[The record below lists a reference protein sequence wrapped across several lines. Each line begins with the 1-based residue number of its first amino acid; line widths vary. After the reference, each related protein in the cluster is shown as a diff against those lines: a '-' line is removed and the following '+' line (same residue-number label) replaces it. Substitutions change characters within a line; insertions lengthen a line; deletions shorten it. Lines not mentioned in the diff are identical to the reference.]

1 MYSDVAVVS
10 LFFSE
15 KKEDRGDIQV
25 LMKDSVDANG
35 LQRMQVSDSKTSF
48 TYKGKEYQSS
58 VVRRPDDS
66 LPVVINEQ
74 GDKFVDNSI
83 TLRITSGGKSIVD
96 KVFTKESFCFVSGC
110 KVHETFYPLRDW
122 CMIRPHLRGSF
133 MRQVCAIRSPTFT
146 FHYRLLYLPM
156 AKYPWRKKNCWKICT
171 KQTAF
176 DQRFQIV
183 S

>member
-1 MYSDVAVVS
+1 MWLLSACS
-10 LFFSE
+10 SQ

-74 GDKFVDNSI
+74 GDKFVDNISVYI
-83 TLRITSGGKSIVD
+83 HTDSR
-96 KVFTKESFCFVSGC
+96 
-110 KVHETFYPLRDW
+110 
-122 CMIRPHLRGSF
+122 HLIIP
-133 MRQVCAIRSPTFT
+133 V
-146 FHYRLLYLPM
+146 
-156 AKYPWRKKNCWKICT
+156 KILN
-171 KQTAF
+171 QPNWY
-176 DQRFQIV
+176 IIHL
-183 S
+183 

>member
-1 MYSDVAVVS
+1 MRNVFYFWICIAMWLLSACS
-10 LFFSE
+10 SQ

-96 KVFTKESFCFVSGC
+96 KVFTKESFASLVDAKFMKHSILEGLVYDKTTPQGIVYAASVSSPQSDLYIPLSITVSADG
-110 KVHETFYPLRDW
+110 KISLAKEELLEDLHETDS
-122 CMIRPHLRGSF
+122 I
-133 MRQVCAIRSPTFT
+133 
-146 FHYRLLYLPM
+146 
-156 AKYPWRKKNCWKICT
+156 
-171 KQTAF
+171 
-176 DQRFQIV
+176 
-183 S
+183 

>member
-1 MYSDVAVVS
+1 MRNVFYFWICIAMWLLSACS
-10 LFFSE
+10 SQ

-96 KVFTKESFCFVSGC
+96 KVFTKESFASLVDAKFMKHSILEGLVYDKTTPQGIVYAASVCYPQSDLYIPLSITVSADG
-110 KVHETFYPLRDW
+110 KISLAKEE
-122 CMIRPHLRGSF
+122 
-133 MRQVCAIRSPTFT
+133 
-146 FHYRLLYLPM
+146 LLEDLH
-156 AKYPWRKKNCWKICT
+156 KTDSI
-171 KQTAF
+171 
-176 DQRFQIV
+176 
-183 S
+183 

>member
-1 MYSDVAVVS
+1 MWLLSACS
-10 LFFSE
+10 SQ

-96 KVFTKESFCFVSGC
+96 KVYKREFCFVSGC
-110 KVHETFYPLRDW
+110 KVHETFYP
-122 CMIRPHLRGSF
+122 
-133 MRQVCAIRSPTFT
+133 
-146 FHYRLLYLPM
+146 
-156 AKYPWRKKNCWKICT
+156 
-171 KQTAF
+171 
-176 DQRFQIV
+176 
-183 S
+183 

>member
-1 MYSDVAVVS
+1 MRNVFYFWICIAMWLLSACS
-10 LFFSE
+10 SQ

-25 LMKDSVDANG
+25 LMN
-35 LQRMQVSDSKTSF
+35 DSKTSF

-96 KVFTKESFCFVSGC
+96 KVFTKESFASLVDAKFMKHSILEGLVYDKTTPQGIVYAASVCYPQSDLYIPLSITVSADG
-110 KVHETFYPLRDW
+110 KISLAKEELLEDLHETDS
-122 CMIRPHLRGSF
+122 I
-133 MRQVCAIRSPTFT
+133 
-146 FHYRLLYLPM
+146 
-156 AKYPWRKKNCWKICT
+156 
-171 KQTAF
+171 
-176 DQRFQIV
+176 
-183 S
+183 